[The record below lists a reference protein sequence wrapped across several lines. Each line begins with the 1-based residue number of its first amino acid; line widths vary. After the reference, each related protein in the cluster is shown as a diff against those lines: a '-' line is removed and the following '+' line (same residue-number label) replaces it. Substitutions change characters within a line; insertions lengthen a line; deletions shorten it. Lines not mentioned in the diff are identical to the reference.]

1 MPIRLTCSALVA
13 LSVVALSLVV
23 SLQAT
28 PASAQ
33 IWKHIVP
40 ASYVQE
46 VPARSVELAEDN
58 GPWLIMVAAFSGE
71 DAEDEARALVD
82 ELRTRHKLSA
92 YIHNRTFD
100 HRDGRG
106 AGRGLDQYG
115 APLRTRYAQE
125 QTHEIAVLVGDFQ
138 SNDEPAAQKTLER
151 IRTLPS
157 KVLENDDPDSA
168 MEEIRQVSNKMMSR
182 VAGRGNR
189 GPMGGAFFTRNP
201 LLPREYFVP
210 KGVDP
215 FLVKMNQGVEH
226 SLLSCPG
233 RFTVKVA
240 TFRGKTALQ
249 PSDAEP
255 KKKGGVGWLWG
266 KGQGDPLVEAAE
278 NAHLLTE
285 LLRERGFEAYE
296 FHDRT
301 ESYVAIGSFAEVGA
315 RMPNGQ
321 LAPTSEVQQII
332 QKFGAAYDTPAD
344 PLTGDDVRRAREAND
359 LKRQFSQMVSRDAQ
373 VANGMNPK
381 HVKVMNGKKVER
393 IIPFDVYPHAI
404 EVPKTSISSAY
415 ASPR

>member
-1 MPIRLTCSALVA
+1 MRIRLVRSLFAALP
-13 LSVVALSLVV
+13 LVIG
-23 SLQAT
+23 LPAID
-28 PASAQ
+28 ASAQ

-40 ASYVQE
+40 ASYVEE
-46 VPARSVELAEDN
+46 VPTGSVELAQDN

-71 DAEDEARALVD
+71 GAEDEARALVD

-92 YIHNRTFD
+92 YIHDRTFD
-100 HRDGRG
+100 HREGRG
-106 AGRGLDQYG
+106 AGRGLDQFG

-125 QTHEIAVLVGDFQ
+125 QTHEVAVLVGDFQ
-138 SNDEPAAQKTLER
+138 SNDEPAAQKALER
-151 IRTLPS
+151 IKTLPS

-168 MEEIRQVSNKMMSR
+168 MEEIRQVSNKMMTR
-182 VAGRGNR
+182 VSGRGNR
-189 GPMGGAFFTRNP
+189 GPMGSAFLTRNP
-201 LLPREYFVP
+201 LLPREFFVP

-226 SLLSCPG
+226 SLLACPG

-249 PSDAEP
+249 PSDDEP

-266 KGQGDPLVEAAE
+266 RGQSDPLVEAAE

-301 ESYVAIGSFAEVGA
+301 ESYVTIGSFAEVGV

-321 LAPTSEVQQII
+321 LAPSPHVQQII

-344 PLTGDDVRRAREAND
+344 PLTGDDIRRAREADD
-359 LKRQFSQMVSRDAQ
+359 LKRQFSQMLSRDAQ
-373 VANGMNPK
+373 VAKGMNPK
-381 HVKVMNGKKVER
+381 HAKIMNGKKVER
-393 IIPFDVYPHAI
+393 IIPFDVYPHAV

-415 ASPR
+415 SSPR